1 MKELVRWMSVPLSCF
16 SLPDVQVGEME
27 HLHSF
32 FKLYYFY
39 SYLYGMYIKN
49 ILFKK
54 LYLKKVRK
62 CSNKEISLCL
72 YSFRWNVFIS
82 CVFRALL

>member
-32 FKLYYFY
+32 FNFICIYTAYIQKIYY
-39 SYLYGMYIKN
+39 
-49 ILFKK
+49 
-54 LYLKKVRK
+54 
-62 CSNKEISLCL
+62 
-72 YSFRWNVFIS
+72 
-82 CVFRALL
+82 